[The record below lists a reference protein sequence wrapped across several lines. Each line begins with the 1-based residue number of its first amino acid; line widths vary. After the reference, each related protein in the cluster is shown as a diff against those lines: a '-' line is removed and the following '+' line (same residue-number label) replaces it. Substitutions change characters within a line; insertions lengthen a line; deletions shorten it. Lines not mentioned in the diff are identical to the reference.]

1 MTTRVGINGFGRIGR
16 QSLKALIERT
26 PDVEVVAVNDLVET
40 SMNALLFKHDS
51 TYGAYPG
58 TVEHT
63 DDALIV
69 DGREIRVFKE
79 TDPSALPWGEL
90 GVDIVIESTGRF
102 TDATKARAH
111 LDAGARKVIISAPA
125 KNEDVTIVL
134 GVNEVMYDPDRHHI
148 ISNASCTTNCLA
160 PAAKVVHDLLGIER
174 GLMNTIH
181 SYTNDQRILD
191 VAHKDPRRARAAG
204 LNIIPTTTGAAKALA
219 LVIPDL
225 KGRFVFQEVS
235 FEYDPGVEVLRNISF
250 DSEVGTST
258 ALVGSSGSGKS
269 TLISLV
275 AAFNRPKAG
284 RIFVDGH
291 DLSDL
296 RLRDYRANIGVV
308 LQENF
313 LFDGTIA
320 ENIRFG
326 APRAT
331 DEQVKE
337 VGSIAHCDEF
347 VDRFENG
354 YDTVVGER
362 GVTLSG
368 GQRQRIAIARAILR
382 DPAVLLL
389 DEATSSLDAE
399 SERLVQAALER
410 LMQGRTTLIIAHRL
424 ATVRKVDRILV
435 MDQGRIVASG
445 RHDELVAEQGLYARL
460 ATLQFRDEPQPLV
473 QPAAGQV

>member
-225 KGRFVFQEVS
+225 KGRFDGFSLRVPTPTVS
-235 FEYDPGVEVLRNISF
+235 VVDFTADVGRETTVDELNAAFRAAAAGPMAGILGVSDEPLVSADFRGDPRSSIIDAASTMVLGGTMVKVIAWYDNEWGYSCRVA
-250 DSEVGTST
+250 D
-258 ALVGSSGSGKS
+258 LVGF
-269 TLISLV
+269 V
-275 AAFNRPKAG
+275 A
-284 RIFVDGH
+284 
-291 DLSDL
+291 
-296 RLRDYRANIGVV
+296 
-308 LQENF
+308 
-313 LFDGTIA
+313 
-320 ENIRFG
+320 
-326 APRAT
+326 
-331 DEQVKE
+331 
-337 VGSIAHCDEF
+337 
-347 VDRFENG
+347 
-354 YDTVVGER
+354 
-362 GVTLSG
+362 
-368 GQRQRIAIARAILR
+368 
-382 DPAVLLL
+382 
-389 DEATSSLDAE
+389 
-399 SERLVQAALER
+399 ERLP
-410 LMQGRTTLIIAHRL
+410 
-424 ATVRKVDRILV
+424 
-435 MDQGRIVASG
+435 AS
-445 RHDELVAEQGLYARL
+445 A
-460 ATLQFRDEPQPLV
+460 
-473 QPAAGQV
+473 